1 MGASLVIGLD
11 IGASKMLA
19 GLVTRAGELK
29 RNLQVDTPAA
39 PSAIMAAAQKLCG
52 RLLDLADAPVL
63 AIGIGSAGIIDSQSG
78 IVIHANDNLPGWA
91 GTDLTALH
99 IGDLPVIAE
108 NDARAM
114 AFGEATLGAGA
125 LHDYRSLL
133 CLTVG
138 TGIGGALILDGE
150 VWHGANSSAGEIGY
164 LVVDW
169 HGDQPIMLDQY
180 ASGPAIER
188 EYQAAS
194 GSQERLSLPAISQ
207 RAQAGDQVARAIISD
222 KARRLGQVLAGLVT
236 ALNPEAVIVGGG
248 VPQVGKLWWDAFEA
262 AFRESLPS
270 LLRATPL
277 LPAMLGVK
285 AALLGAAMLAWR
297 MVEA

>member
-29 RNLQVDTPAA
+29 GSLQVDTAGAPAG
-39 PSAIMAAAQKLCG
+39 IMAAARALCQ
-52 RLLDLADAPVL
+52 RLLDMAEAPVL
-63 AIGIGSAGIIDSQSG
+63 AIGIGSAGIIDSHSG

-91 GTDLTALH
+91 GTDLNALS
-99 IGDLPVIAE
+99 IADLPIVAE

-125 LHDYRSLL
+125 SHGYRSLL

-169 HGDQPIMLDQY
+169 DGEKPVMLDQY

-188 EYQAAS
+188 AWQAAS
-194 GSQERLSLPAISQ
+194 GSQEALPLPAISQ
-207 RAQAGDQVARAIISD
+207 RAKSGDDLARAIISD
-222 KARRLGQVLAGLVT
+222 KARRLGLVLAGFVT
-236 ALNPEAVIVGGG
+236 SLNPAAVIVGGG
-248 VPQVGKLWWDAFEA
+248 VPQVGPLWWDAFEA
-262 AFRESLPS
+262 AFRASLPS

-277 LPAMLGVK
+277 LPAKLGVE
-285 AALLGAAMLAWR
+285 AVVLGAAMLAWR